1 MEKRGYES
9 PGPLRRADEMSNL
22 QNETAASDQETSS
35 ETKGTTSISIFGLGY
50 VGAVTAACLAE
61 RGFRIVGVDVNETK
75 VEMIN
80 QGVTPIVE
88 EKIGDIIKQTVQ
100 DKKLTATSD
109 VAGAV
114 LDTDASLVCVGT
126 PSRSN
131 GDLELTY
138 VKRVAEQIGDAL
150 AKKDDYHT
158 VILRSTVLPG
168 TTEDV
173 VLPIL
178 EKHSGKKVGQGF
190 GLCFNPEFLR
200 EGSSVKDFHA
210 PPFTLVGVNHER
222 DAAVVRE
229 LYGWLDAE
237 FIVEDIRTAEM
248 VKYIN
253 NSYHAVKVAFANEVG
268 RLSAALGIDSHAV
281 MNIFCKDTK
290 QNLSAYY
297 LKPGFAFGGSCLPK
311 DLRAILYKAKSVD
324 VPMELFQSTLDSN
337 RTQVEAGIKLVERI
351 GSKKV
356 GLLGLSFKAGTDDL
370 RESPMVTLVETLRG
384 RGYDVKIFDENV
396 ALSRLVGSNKAYI
409 DQALPHVS
417 ELLCDSMEQ
426 VIEGSDTIVIGNPD
440 TRFAEVAS
448 NPPEGKQVVDL
459 VRIVPEWKSSSDQYH
474 GIGW

>member
-1 MEKRGYES
+1 M
-9 PGPLRRADEMSNL
+9 
-22 QNETAASDQETSS
+22 
-35 ETKGTTSISIFGLGY
+35 
-50 VGAVTAACLAE
+50 
-61 RGFRIVGVDVNETK
+61 
-75 VEMIN
+75 
-80 QGVTPIVE
+80 
-88 EKIGDIIKQTVQ
+88 
-100 DKKLTATSD
+100 
-109 VAGAV
+109 
-114 LDTDASLVCVGT
+114 
-126 PSRSN
+126 
-131 GDLELTY
+131 
-138 VKRVAEQIGDAL
+138 
-150 AKKDDYHT
+150 AKKDAYHT

-178 EKHSGKKVGQGF
+178 EKHSGKRVGEGF

-210 PPFTLVGVNHER
+210 PPFTLVGVNHVR
-222 DAAVVRE
+222 DAEVVRE

-237 FIVEDIRTAEM
+237 FLVEDIRTAEM

-337 RTQVEAGIKLVERI
+337 RTQIEVGIKLVEQL

-384 RGYDVKIFDENV
+384 RGYEVRIFDENV

-409 DQALPHVS
+409 EQELPHVS
-417 ELLCDSMEQ
+417 ELLAETIEE
-426 VIEGSDTIVIGNPD
+426 VIESSDTIVIGNPD
-440 TRFAEVAS
+440 PRFAKIVENLPA
-448 NPPEGKQVVDL
+448 NKHIVDL
-459 VRIVPEWKSSSDQYH
+459 VRIVPDWKSELEHYH

>member
-1 MEKRGYES
+1 
-9 PGPLRRADEMSNL
+9 MSN
-22 QNETAASDQETSS
+22 A
-35 ETKGTTSISIFGLGY
+35 ETKKTTTVVEEALATTSVSIFGLGY

-61 RGFRIVGVDVNETK
+61 RGFRIVGVDVNRAK
-75 VEMIN
+75 VDMIN
-80 QGVTPIVE
+80 AGQTPIVE
-88 EKIGDIIKQTVQ
+88 EKIGDVVRQAV
-100 DKKLTATSD
+100 DSEHLTATDD
-109 VAGAV
+109 VQAAV
-114 LDTDASLVCVGT
+114 LSTDASLVCVGT
-126 PSRSN
+126 PSKAN

-138 VKRVAEQIGDAL
+138 VRRVAEQIGQAIG
-150 AKKDDYHT
+150 KKDSYHT

-168 TTEDV
+168 TTENV

-178 EKHSGKKVGQGF
+178 EEHSGKRVGIDF

-210 PPFTLVGVNHER
+210 PPFTLVGVTHQQ
-222 DAAVVRE
+222 DAEVVRE

-237 FIVEDIRTAEM
+237 FLVEDIRTAEM

-324 VPMELFQSTLDSN
+324 VPLELLQSTLLSN
-337 RTQVEAGIKLVERI
+337 KTQIDAGIQLVEQL
-351 GSKKV
+351 GNKKV

-370 RESPMVTLVETLRG
+370 RESPLVTLVETLLG
-384 RGYDVKIFDENV
+384 RGYQVRIFDENV

-409 DQALPHVS
+409 EQELPHIS
-417 ELLCDSMEQ
+417 ELLEPSLEE
-426 VIEGSDTIVIGNPD
+426 VVENSETIVIGNPD
-440 TRFAEVAS
+440 PRFRQVVEELPAS
-448 NPPEGKQVVDL
+448 KQLVDL
-459 VRIVPEWKSSSDQYH
+459 VRITPEWKSNYEHYH

>member
-1 MEKRGYES
+1 M
-9 PGPLRRADEMSNL
+9 
-22 QNETAASDQETSS
+22 ASTDQKVAKQCSAS
-35 ETKGTTSISIFGLGY
+35 EDTTTTSISIFGLGY

-61 RGFRIVGVDVNETK
+61 HGFRVVGVDVNPSK

-80 QGVTPIVE
+80 AGQTPIVE
-88 EKIGDIIKQTVQ
+88 EKIGDIVRQTVA
-100 DKKLTATSD
+100 DKQLTASSN
-109 VAGAV
+109 VAEAIAN
-114 LDTDASLVCVGT
+114 TDCSLVCVGT
-126 PSRSN
+126 PSRAN

-138 VKRVAEQIGDAL
+138 VKRVTEQIGDAL
-150 AKKDDYHT
+150 AEKDAYHT

-168 TTEDV
+168 TTEDI

-178 EKHSGKKVGQGF
+178 EERSGKKAGEGF

-210 PPFTLVGVNHER
+210 PPFTLVGVTHQR
-222 DAAVVRE
+222 DAEVVRD

-237 FIVEDIRTAEM
+237 FLVEDIRTAEM

-281 MNIFCKDTK
+281 MDIFCKDTK
-290 QNLSAYY
+290 QNLSSYY
-297 LKPGFAFGGSCLPK
+297 LRPGFAFGGSCLPK

-324 VPMELFQSTLDSN
+324 VSMELFQSTLVSN
-337 RTQVEAGIKLVERI
+337 QTQIESGIKLIEQQ

-370 RESPMVTLVETLRG
+370 RESPLVALVETLYG
-384 RGYDVKIFDENV
+384 RGYELRIFDENV
-396 ALSRLVGSNKAYI
+396 ALSRLVGANKAYI
-409 DQALPHVS
+409 ESELPHIS
-417 ELLCDSMEQ
+417 ELLVGSVDE
-426 VIEGSDTIVIGNPD
+426 VLDASDTIVVGNPD
-440 TRFAEVAS
+440 PRFAEVV
-448 NPPEGKQVVDL
+448 EQLDDDKRVVDL
-459 VRIVPEWKSSSDQYH
+459 VRIVPEWKSGKDGYH

>member
-1 MEKRGYES
+1 M
-9 PGPLRRADEMSNL
+9 
-22 QNETAASDQETSS
+22 NEEL
-35 ETKGTTSISIFGLGY
+35 SISIFGLGY

-61 RGFRIVGVDVNETK
+61 RGFKVVGVDVNPDK
-75 VEMIN
+75 VGMIN
-80 QGVTPIVE
+80 AGQTPIVE
-88 EKIGDIIKQTVQ
+88 EKIGDLVKEVVAAKRLQ
-100 DKKLTATSD
+100 ATTSVED
-109 VAGAV
+109 AVAN
-114 LDTDASLVCVGT
+114 TQASLVCVGT

-150 AKKDDYHT
+150 AKKDSYHT
-158 VILRSTVLPG
+158 VIVRSTVLPG
-168 TTEDV
+168 TTQDI

-178 EKHSGKKVGQGF
+178 EKHSGKKVGEGF

-210 PPFTLVGVNHER
+210 PPFTLVGVQNQK
-222 DAAVVRE
+222 DADVVRK

-237 FIVEDIRTAEM
+237 FLVEDIRTAEM

-268 RLSAALGIDSHAV
+268 RLCEALQIDSHAV

-311 DLRAILYKAKSVD
+311 DLRAILYKAKSLDVD
-324 VPMELFQSTLDSN
+324 MELFQSTLTSN
-337 RTQVEAGIKLVERI
+337 RTQVEAGVKLIERL

-370 RESPMVTLVETLRG
+370 RESPMVTLVETLSG
-384 RGYDVKIFDENV
+384 RGYDIKIFDENV
-396 ALSRLVGSNKAYI
+396 SLSRLIGSNKAFI
-409 DQALPHVS
+409 EQELPHIS
-417 ELLCDSMEQ
+417 ELLIESMDD
-426 VIEGSDTIVIGNPD
+426 VIAHSDTIVIGNPD
-440 TRFAEVAS
+440 PRFAAVVDSIS
-448 NPPEGKQVVDL
+448 NDKHIVDL
-459 VRIVPEWKSSSDQYH
+459 VRIVPEWKSTAANYH

>member
-1 MEKRGYES
+1 MASTESARVEK
-9 PGPLRRADEMSNL
+9 N
-22 QNETAASDQETSS
+22 TSVDGVA
-35 ETKGTTSISIFGLGY
+35 TKSVSIFGLGY

-61 RGFRIVGVDVNETK
+61 RGFRVVGVDVSQSK
-75 VEMIN
+75 VDMIN
-80 QGVTPIVE
+80 AGQTPIVE
-88 EKIGDIIKQTVQ
+88 EKIGDIIRETVDSKQ
-100 DKKLTATSD
+100 LTASTDLEHAIAS
-109 VAGAV
+109 
-114 LDTDASLVCVGT
+114 TDASLVCVGT

-131 GDLELTY
+131 GDLDLTY
-138 VKRVAEQIGDAL
+138 VKRVSEQIGDAL
-150 AKKDDYHT
+150 ATKEAYHT

-178 EKHSGKKVGQGF
+178 ESRSGKKVGEGF

-210 PPFTLVGVNHER
+210 PPFTLVGVSYQQ
-222 DAAVVRE
+222 DADVVRD
-229 LYGWLDAE
+229 LYGWLETE
-237 FIVEDIRTAEM
+237 FLVEDIRTAEM

-324 VPMELFQSTLDSN
+324 VPMELFQSTLVSN
-337 RTQVEAGIKLVERI
+337 QSQVEAGVKVIEQL
-351 GSKKV
+351 GNKKI

-370 RESPMVTLVETLRG
+370 RESPLVTLVETLHG
-384 RGYDVKIFDENV
+384 RGYQVRIFDENV

-409 DQALPHVS
+409 ERELPHVS
-417 ELLCDSMEQ
+417 EMLVGS
-426 VIEGSDTIVIGNPD
+426 IEEVVDASDTIVIGNPD
-440 TRFAEVAS
+440 PRFAPIIDRLVE
-448 NPPEGKQVVDL
+448 EKQVVDL
-459 VRIVPEWKSSSDQYH
+459 VRIVPEWRSEDDQYH

>member
-1 MEKRGYES
+1 MTKTENSELDQPAAIPR
-9 PGPLRRADEMSNL
+9 
-22 QNETAASDQETSS
+22 ET
-35 ETKGTTSISIFGLGY
+35 TTSVSIFGLGY

-61 RGFRIVGVDVNETK
+61 RGFRIIGVDVNHAK
-75 VEMIN
+75 VDMIN
-80 QGVTPIVE
+80 AGQTPIVE
-88 EKIGDIIKQTVQ
+88 EKIGDIIRETVAS
-100 DKKLTATSD
+100 KSLTACDD
-109 VAGAV
+109 VAAAIA
-114 LDTDASLVCVGT
+114 DTDASLVCVGT
-126 PSRSN
+126 PSRAN

-150 AKKDDYHT
+150 ANKDAYHT

-168 TTEDV
+168 TTADV
-173 VLPIL
+173 VRPIL
-178 EKHSGKKVGQGF
+178 EKHSGKKAGEGF

-210 PPFTLVGVNHER
+210 PPFTLVGVSHPR
-222 DAAVVRE
+222 DAEVVRE
-229 LYGWLDAE
+229 LYGWLDTE
-237 FIVEDIRTAEM
+237 FLVEDIPTAEM

-324 VPMELFQSTLDSN
+324 VPMELFQSTLVSN
-337 RTQVEAGIKLVERI
+337 RTQIEAGIKLVEQL
-351 GSKKV
+351 GNKKV

-384 RGYDVKIFDENV
+384 RGYEIQIYDENV

-409 DQALPHVS
+409 EQELPHVS
-417 ELLCDSMEQ
+417 ELLADTMEH
-426 VIEGSDTIVIGNPD
+426 VIESSDTIVIGNPD
-440 TRFAEVAS
+440 PRFAKIVEELPA
-448 NPPEGKQVVDL
+448 NKQVVDL
-459 VRIVPEWKSSSDQYH
+459 VRIVPGWKSDSHQYH

>member
-1 MEKRGYES
+1 MSKLEQTNASAES
-9 PGPLRRADEMSNL
+9 SAN
-22 QNETAASDQETSS
+22 TETS
-35 ETKGTTSISIFGLGY
+35 TTSVSIFGLGY

-61 RGFRIVGVDVNETK
+61 RGFRVVGVDVNQSK
-75 VEMIN
+75 VDMIN

-88 EKIGDIIKQTVQ
+88 ERIGDIVRDVVAAKQ
-100 DKKLTATSD
+100 LTACTD
-109 VAGAV
+109 VAEAIAT
-114 LDTDASLVCVGT
+114 TDASLVCVGT

-138 VKRVAEQIGDAL
+138 VKRVAEQIGEAL
-150 AKKDDYHT
+150 AKKDAYHT

-178 EKHSGKKVGQGF
+178 EKHSGKKAGEGF

-210 PPFTLVGVNHER
+210 PPFTLVGVNHEK
-222 DAAVVRE
+222 DADVVRE
-229 LYGWLDAE
+229 LYGWLDTE
-237 FIVEDIRTAEM
+237 FLVEDIRTAEM

-324 VPMELFQSTLDSN
+324 VPMELFQSTLVSN
-337 RTQVEAGIKLVERI
+337 RTQVEAGIKLIEQL
-351 GSKKV
+351 GKKKI

-384 RGYDVKIFDENV
+384 RGYEICIYDENV
-396 ALSRLVGSNKAYI
+396 SLSRLVGSNKAYI
-409 DQALPHVS
+409 EQELPHVS
-417 ELLCDSMEQ
+417 ELLHETMEE
-426 VIEGSDTIVIGNPD
+426 VIDACETIVIGNPD
-440 TRFAEVAS
+440 PRFAEIVD
-448 NPPEGKQVVDL
+448 NLPEGKHVVDL
-459 VRIVPEWKSSSDQYH
+459 VRIVPDWKSDQEQYH